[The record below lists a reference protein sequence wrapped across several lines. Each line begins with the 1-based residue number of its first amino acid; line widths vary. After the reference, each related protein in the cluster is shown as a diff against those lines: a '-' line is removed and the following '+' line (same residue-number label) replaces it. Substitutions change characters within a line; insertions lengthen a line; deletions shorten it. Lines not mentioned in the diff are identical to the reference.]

1 MGETEEEMEVS
12 QADDEDENL
21 SIKPPVEIVESDDT
35 EHDDVEVPP
44 PPQRPQEQSM
54 MLTPSKG
61 DDEHG
66 VLRICLKFLHQ
77 KMQLYV

>member
-1 MGETEEEMEVS
+1 VEGTEEEMEVS
-12 QADDEDENL
+12 QADDEDEKL

-35 EHDDVEVPP
+35 EHDDVEVP

-66 VLRICLKFLHQ
+66 VLRICLKFLHS
-77 KMQLYV
+77 KMQSYV